1 MDMATQSRI
10 LVGVSGSQ
18 ASLRALRWA
27 AREASERGARLDVVL
42 AWQPQ
47 QDAYY
52 AVGAS
57 NGERARQRD
66 AAIGKLA
73 ATLRDAFCATMPGNL
88 SAEAVE
94 GLAEQLLCARSAGAS
109 LLVLGSTSCPAVAS
123 GRSIG
128 PVIRSCLGHAC
139 CPVVVV
145 GPEQASAVCGPSHA
159 GALLPERD
167 QGRHMAAVR

>member
-1 MDMATQSRI
+1 METATQSRV
-10 LVGVSGSQ
+10 LVGVSGSE

-27 AREASERGARLDVVL
+27 AREAKARGARLDVVL
-42 AWQPQ
+42 AWHTR

-52 AVGAS
+52 AIGTH
-57 NGERARQRD
+57 NGDRARQRD

-73 ATLRDAFCATMPGNL
+73 ATLRSAFGTSMPGNMA
-88 SAEAVE
+88 AEVIE
-94 GLAEQLLCARSAGAS
+94 GLAERVLSARSGGAS
-109 LLVLGSTSCPAVAS
+109 LLVLGSTSCPTAT

-128 PVIRSCLGHAC
+128 AVIRGCLSHAY

-145 GPEQASAVCGPSHA
+145 GPEQNASDSGPTQG

-167 QGRHMAAVR
+167 QGRHLAAVR